1 MRSMGVL
8 VEVALLGA
16 IASCGKNGSVPVVLP
31 CNNTSVEELC
41 GDAAPNSCDL
51 TWSAVQTDTT
61 LCPAVSNGLR
71 VYEYDCDGFHV
82 LLEAGIDGGGFSYY
96 DVTSGALVA
105 VVYDDNGMIT
115 CAAGPAA
122 GFARPVCNNIPSAAG
137 PPPPLPQCMTDGGS
151 EGGIS
156 D

>member
-1 MRSMGVL
+1 MKGIAFL
-8 VEVALLGA
+8 ALLGA
-16 IASCGKNGSVPVVLP
+16 VASCGKSGSAPVVLS

-41 GDAAPNSCDL
+41 GGAAPNSCDL
-51 TWSAVQTDTT
+51 TWSAVQSDTT

-71 VYEYDCDGFHV
+71 VYEYDCGGYHV
-82 LLEAGIDGGGFSYY
+82 LFEAGTDSGGLFYY
-96 DVTSGALVA
+96 DLTSGALVA

-122 GFARPVCNNIPSAAG
+122 GFTQPVCNNNIPSAGG
-137 PPPPLPQCMTDGGS
+137 PAPPLPQCMTDGGPEDGS
-151 EGGIS
+151 S